1 MGVVKC
7 WIGVYLENIN
17 VLIKI
22 EIKNIMIFNN
32 KRITIDNISRIKYVK
47 R

>member
-1 MGVVKC
+1 MRVVKC
-7 WIGVYLENIN
+7 WIGVFLENIN

-22 EIKNIMIFNN
+22 ETKNIMILNN
-32 KRITIDNISRIKYVK
+32 KKITKDNVSRIKYVK